1 MARRKYKYA
10 TWQEVP
16 VPFILRYRKRPF
28 TVPLTI
34 AGALLTAGLVCVLT
48 FDDWTLGAVP
58 TVVGLS
64 MLLHMIRPI
73 IVVRRTDRI
82 RVDERILTV
91 YRKDGKTE
99 RFRIAPDVEYT
110 VQYISLQRSIAVS
123 AEKYQHRRR
132 THIIFDLLHL
142 PPELSIYGLC
152 QKLND
157 LAGGLSVS
165 RSGIRL
171 RSDTPAIR
179 RRSDWY
185 ANPPRVSRIS
195 FVFGF
200 LALVGLML
208 AIEFGLHALSD
219 WLGLQGQRIGTVV
232 AGFAISLLAIHPAF
246 RFLAVARLRDLGED
260 ATNRNAYGLVWNRA
274 AGGSLR
280 LFLRK
285 GQSGRNRFGVEPSL

>member
-1 MARRKYKYA
+1 MARRKYKYSS
-10 TWQEVP
+10 WQEVP
-16 VPFILRYRKRPF
+16 VPFTVRYRKRPF

-34 AGALLTAGLVCVLT
+34 AGALLTAGLVCVLM
-48 FDDWTLGAVP
+48 FGDWTLGAVP
-58 TVVGLS
+58 AVVGLS

-73 IVVRRTDRI
+73 IVVRRTDHI

-99 RFRIAPDVEYT
+99 RIRIAPDVEYT
-110 VQYISLQRSIAVS
+110 VQYKFMQRSIAVS

-132 THIIFDLLHL
+132 AHIIFDLLEL

-157 LAGGLSVS
+157 LAARLTVS

-171 RSDTPAIR
+171 RSDMPVIR

-185 ANPPRVSRIS
+185 VNPPRVSRIS
-195 FVFGF
+195 FVLGF
-200 LALVGLML
+200 FVLVGLML
-208 AIEFGLHALSD
+208 AVEFELHALSD
-219 WLGLQGQRIGTVV
+219 WLGLHGQRFGVVITGFVIG
-232 AGFAISLLAIHPAF
+232 LLVMHPAF

-285 GQSGRNRFGVEPSL
+285 GQSGRNRFGVEPSF